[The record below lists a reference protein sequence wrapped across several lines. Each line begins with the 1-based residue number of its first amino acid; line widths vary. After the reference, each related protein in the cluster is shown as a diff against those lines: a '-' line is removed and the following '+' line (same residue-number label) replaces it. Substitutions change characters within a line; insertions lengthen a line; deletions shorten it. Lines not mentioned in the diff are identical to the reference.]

1 MLKQFASSVLAS
13 LGFSTCPE
21 GYTWPPPLLRT
32 CLCIAGKVGTTGML
46 IALFVC
52 SSEAGTDVQP
62 EIPMYQAPQQ
72 VMPRA
77 RIGGTLRGSEGEDPA
92 IAALV
97 PDHVGITVKQH
108 PVLNWFLSK
117 HTALPIK
124 FTLIDERSIRA
135 LVERFITP
143 PNQAGVHAVNLEEL
157 GFTLQAH
164 IQYRWY
170 ISVIKDEN
178 SPSRDIVTGGMIE
191 RCEFSECM
199 VLGATTSCT
208 QEAVRTSAAT
218 GFWYD
223 AMACLCDL
231 IASDPG
237 DTGLRKQRAALL
249 KQVGLHGVAEWDL
262 AQAHAGRR

>member
-1 MLKQFASSVLAS
+1 MAYRIGA
-13 LGFSTCPE
+13 
-21 GYTWPPPLLRT
+21 LLLLT
-32 CLCIAGKVGTTGML
+32 
-46 IALFVC
+46 ALFV
-52 SSEAGTDVQP
+52 SNGGTDTGAQSD
-62 EIPMYQAPQQ
+62 IPLYKTPQQ
-72 VMPRA
+72 MTPRA
-77 RIGGTLRGSEGEDPA
+77 RIGGSLRGSDGEDPA

-117 HTALPIK
+117 HTALPVK

-135 LVERFITP
+135 LVERPIAP
-143 PNQAGVHAVNLEEL
+143 PNQAGVHAVNLEAL
-157 GFTLQAH
+157 GFTLQANV
-164 IQYRWY
+164 QYRWY

-199 VLGATTSCT
+199 VLGATTTCSHD
-208 QEAVRTSAAT
+208 AVMASAAM

-249 KQVGLHGVAEWDL
+249 KQVGLHDVAEWDL
-262 AQAHAGRR
+262 AQAHAGLR

>member
-1 MLKQFASSVLAS
+1 MLNGFFEYPAEISLLTPLRKGVIVATWTHRRRAQAFGAACLLA
-13 LGFSTCPE
+13 
-21 GYTWPPPLLRT
+21 LL
-32 CLCIAGKVGTTGML
+32 LAGTGM
-46 IALFVC
+46 APA
-52 SSEAGTDVQP
+52 EGEP
-62 EIPMYQAPQQ
+62 GIPTYRAPQQ
-72 VMPRA
+72 MTPRA

-92 IAALV
+92 VAALV
-97 PDHVGITVKQH
+97 PDHVGITVRQH

-117 HTALPIK
+117 HTSLPIK

-143 PNQAGVHAVNLEEL
+143 PNHAGVHAVNLEDL

-170 ISVIKDEN
+170 ISVIKDED

-199 VLGATTSCT
+199 VLGATTTCT

-249 KQVGLHGVAEWDL
+249 KQVGLYDVAEWDL
-262 AQAHAGRR
+262 AQAHAGLR

>member
-1 MLKQFASSVLAS
+1 
-13 LGFSTCPE
+13 
-21 GYTWPPPLLRT
+21 
-32 CLCIAGKVGTTGML
+32 
-46 IALFVC
+46 
-52 SSEAGTDVQP
+52 
-62 EIPMYQAPQQ
+62 
-72 VMPRA
+72 MPR
-77 RIGGTLRGSEGEDPA
+77 
-92 IAALV
+92 
-97 PDHVGITVKQH
+97 
-108 PVLNWFLSK
+108 WFLSK

-143 PNQAGVHAVNLEEL
+143 PNQAGVHAVNLEDL

-199 VLGATTSCT
+199 VLGATTTCT

-231 IASDPG
+231 ITSDPG

-262 AQAHAGRR
+262 AQTHAGQR